1 MPGMAV
7 SLVGG
12 GQQRRLGVACV
23 CSGLRK
29 TGQRSPGP
37 GPSSLLPGTAGC
49 SGPPQLPS
57 KVKSERRAF
66 PIFSKV
72 PPGPC
77 WCWGCQA
84 LAPRGTCWG
93 QPPPPMGTPPPLC
106 NKYDGQ
112 TQACAQ
118 GGVTRGPQ
126 PPPQPKSEQ
135 GLLLTGWATIWFI
148 MAEPGRGRPRK
159 VRPVSRGL
167 LLGVGDPHGWFS
179 GDGAKVREAAASLR
193 PWCRSG
199 CYQAGVEGGC
209 HGAWATGRQ
218 TAPWGKGSS
227 LFRVCLLPPRLIS
240 SHS

>member
-1 MPGMAV
+1 MAV

-12 GQQRRLGVACV
+12 GQQRRLGGACV

-66 PIFSKV
+66 PIFSKA

-93 QPPPPMGTPPPLC
+93 QPPPPMGTPLPLC
-106 NKYDGQ
+106 SPVRAGRQQSINMMDRLRHVHR
-112 TQACAQ
+112 
-118 GGVTRGPQ
+118 GVSHTGLSPH
-126 PPPQPKSEQ
+126 PQPKSEQ

-148 MAEPGRGRPRK
+148 VAEPGRGRPRT
-159 VRPVSRGL
+159 VRPVSRRL
-167 LLGVGDPHGWFS
+167 LL
-179 GDGAKVREAAASLR
+179 
-193 PWCRSG
+193 
-199 CYQAGVEGGC
+199 AGG
-209 HGAWATGRQ
+209 
-218 TAPWGKGSS
+218 
-227 LFRVCLLPPRLIS
+227 
-240 SHS
+240 